1 MHQQTD
7 VRCSPCV
14 REDRS
19 LEKSTASRIV
29 IAPDSFKGSLTAAEV
44 AGAVAGGLRRVWPD
58 AQITLLPLS
67 DGGEGW
73 VDTIVT
79 AAGGR
84 RVTESVTGPLG
95 DPVEATYGL
104 IELPEGRGA
113 VIEMAS
119 ASGLHLIDRSTA
131 DPRRTTTYGTGEL
144 IVRALDRGVRRLLVG
159 IGGSATNDGGAG
171 LAEALGVSLLDAGG
185 ARLGPGGAELA
196 RLEHVDISGIDR
208 RIREVEVLVA
218 SDVDNPLTGEHGAS
232 AVFGP
237 QKGAS
242 PEAVAELDAALA
254 NFADKVEVAVGRSA
268 RDEPGAGAAGGLGF
282 GLMMFCDAIVRPG
295 IELSLDAVGADAAL
309 ETADLVIT
317 GEGRIDAQTLRGK
330 APVGVARRAQRF
342 GVPVVAVAGS
352 IGPLDDELAG
362 DLRAAGISVVCP
374 IIEEPSE
381 PHDVMDPEATVNR
394 LGHTGERIARLLAIG
409 RMLGDESHSG

>member
-14 REDRS
+14 REDRF
-19 LEKSTASRIV
+19 LQKNTPPRIV
-29 IAPDSFKGSLTAAEV
+29 IAPDSFKGSLTAFDV

-73 VDTIVT
+73 VETIVT

-95 DPVEATYGL
+95 APVEATYGL
-104 IELPEGRGA
+104 IDLPEGPGA

-119 ASGLHLIDRSTA
+119 ASGLPLIDRSTA

-159 IGGSATNDGGAG
+159 IGDSATNDGGAG
-171 LAEALGVSLLDAGG
+171 LAEALGVRLLEAGG
-185 ARLGPGGAELA
+185 ESLGPGGAELA
-196 RLEHVDISGIDR
+196 RLDRVDLSGIDR
-208 RIREVEVLVA
+208 RVREVEVLVA

-242 PEAVAELDAALA
+242 PEAIAELDASLV
-254 NFADKVEVAVGRSA
+254 NFADKVEAALGRTA

-282 GLMMFCDAIVRPG
+282 GLMMFCDAVVRPG
-295 IELSLDAVGADAAL
+295 IELALDAVGADAAF

-352 IGPLDDELAG
+352 IDLPDDELAG
-362 DLRAAGISVVCP
+362 DLRAAGISAVCP
-374 IIEEPSE
+374 TIEEPSE
-381 PHDVMDPEATVNR
+381 PQDVMDPRATVHR
-394 LGHTGERIARLLAIG
+394 LGRTGERIARLVAIG
-409 RMLGDESHSG
+409 RMLGEER

>member
-19 LEKSTASRIV
+19 LQKATAPRIV
-29 IAPDSFKGSLTAAEV
+29 IAPDSFKGSLSAAEV
-44 AGAVAGGLRRVWPD
+44 ADAVAEGLRRVWPD

-73 VDTIVT
+73 VETIVT

-84 RVTESVTGPLG
+84 LVTESVTGPLG
-95 DPVEATYGL
+95 TPVEATYGL
-104 IELPEGRGA
+104 IELPEGTGA
-113 VIEMAS
+113 VIEMAA
-119 ASGLHLIDRSTA
+119 ASGLRLIDRGAA
-131 DPRRTTTYGTGEL
+131 DPRRATTYGTGEL
-144 IVRALDRGVRRLLVG
+144 IVHALDRGVRRLLVG
-159 IGGSATNDGGAG
+159 IGDSATNDGGSG
-171 LAEALGVSLLDAGG
+171 VAEALGVRLLDAGE
-185 ARLGPGGAELA
+185 ARLGPGGTELA
-196 RLEHVDISGIDR
+196 RLESVDLTGIDG

-218 SDVDNPLTGEHGAS
+218 SDVDNPLTGEFGAS

-242 PEAVAELDAALA
+242 AEMVEELDAALA
-254 NFADKVEVAVGRSA
+254 HYADKIEESAGRTA

-282 GLMMFCDAIVRPG
+282 GLMMFCDAVLRPG
-295 IELSLDAVGADAAL
+295 IELSLDAVGADRVL

-330 APVGVARRAQRF
+330 APIGVARRARRF

-352 IGPLDDELAG
+352 IGPLDDELAT
-362 DLRAAGISVVCP
+362 DLYAAGISAVCP

-381 PHDVMDPEATVNR
+381 PHDAMDPRATVQR
-394 LGHTGERIARLLAIG
+394 LGRTGERIARLVALG
-409 RMLGDESHSG
+409 RMLGEEA

>member
-1 MHQQTD
+1 
-7 VRCSPCV
+7 
-14 REDRS
+14 
-19 LEKSTASRIV
+19 V

-44 AGAVAGGLRRVWPD
+44 ADAVARGLRRVWPD
-58 AQITLLPLS
+58 AHITLLPLS

-73 VDTIVT
+73 VETIVT

-84 RVTESVTGPLG
+84 LVTESVTGPLG
-95 DPVEATYGL
+95 APVEAIYGL
-104 IELPEGRGA
+104 IELPEGPGA

-119 ASGLHLIDRSTA
+119 ASGLHLLDRSSA

-171 LAEALGVSLLDAGG
+171 LAQALGVRLLDVGG
-185 ARLGPGGAELA
+185 ARLGQGGAELA
-196 RLEHVDISGIDR
+196 RLERVDLSGIDR

-218 SDVDNPLTGEHGAS
+218 SDVDNPLTGEDGAT

-242 PEAVAELDAALA
+242 SEAVAELDAALA
-254 NFADKVEVAVGRSA
+254 HFADKVEEAVGRTA

-282 GLMMFCDAIVRPG
+282 GLMMFCDASVRPG

-317 GEGRIDAQTLRGK
+317 GEGRIDAQTPRGK

-352 IGPLDDELAG
+352 VGPLDDELVG
-362 DLRAAGISVVCP
+362 GLRGAGISVVCP
-374 IIEEPSE
+374 IIEDPAG
-381 PHDVMDPEATVNR
+381 PQDVMDPQATVNR
-394 LGHTGERIARLLAIG
+394 LGRTGERIASLVAIG
-409 RMLGDESHSG
+409 RMLGKEGSSPG

>member
-1 MHQQTD
+1 
-7 VRCSPCV
+7 
-14 REDRS
+14 
-19 LEKSTASRIV
+19 V

-44 AGAVAGGLRRVWPD
+44 ADAVAGGLRRVWPD
-58 AQITLLPLS
+58 AHITLLPLS

-73 VDTIVT
+73 VETILT

-84 RVTESVTGPLG
+84 LATESVTGPLG
-95 DPVEATYGL
+95 APVVATYGL
-104 IELPEGRGA
+104 IELPEGPGA

-119 ASGLHLIDRSTA
+119 ASGLHLIDRSSA

-144 IVRALDRGVRRLLVG
+144 IVHALDRGVRRLLVG

-171 LAEALGVSLLDAGG
+171 LAQALGVRLLDAGG
-185 ARLGPGGAELA
+185 ARLGQGGAELA
-196 RLEHVDISGIDR
+196 RLERVDLSGIDR

-242 PEAVAELDAALA
+242 SEAVAELDAALA
-254 NFADKVEVAVGRSA
+254 HFADKVEGAVGRTA

-282 GLMMFCDAIVRPG
+282 GLMMFCDAVVRPG
-295 IELSLDAVGADAAL
+295 IELSLDAVGADRAL
-309 ETADLVIT
+309 ETSDLVIT
-317 GEGRIDAQTLRGK
+317 GEGRIDAQTPRGK
-330 APVGVARRAQRF
+330 APVGVARRALRF

-352 IGPLDDELAG
+352 IGPLDEQLAQEL
-362 DLRAAGISVVCP
+362 RSAGISVLCP

-381 PHDVMDPEATVNR
+381 LHDLMDAEATLHR
-394 LGHTGERIARLLAIG
+394 LGRTGERIARLIDVG
-409 RMLGDESHSG
+409 RILGEEPRAPD